1 LVAIRVIRREFST
14 YQIASKVMKSEIYF
28 RNREE
33 WHKWLEE
40 NCRTVDGLWMR
51 IYKKHTGRECIP
63 YAEAVEEALCFGW
76 IDGKIKRI
84 NEDYYIQY
92 YTPRRSGSR
101 WSKYNIE
108 RVKKLI
114 GEGRMTPAGLDAYN
128 EIFKKPHLV
137 YDNRKSGDPDIPEDL
152 LTALKVNKT
161 AFDNF
166 MKFSQSARR
175 IYVEWYKYAKRD
187 KTRLGRIQ
195 SIIRFSEKNQRP
207 GML

>member
-1 LVAIRVIRREFST
+1 
-14 YQIASKVMKSEIYF
+14 MKPEIYF

-40 NCRTVDGLWMR
+40 NHSSVDGLWMR
-51 IYKKHTGRECIP
+51 IYKKHTGMECVP

-101 WSKYNIE
+101 WSNYNIE

-114 GEGRMTPAGLDAYN
+114 KEGRITQPGLDAYN
-128 EIFKKPHLV
+128 EIFKKPDLV
-137 YDNRKSGDPDIPEDL
+137 YGNRLTGYPEIPEEL
-152 LTALKVNKT
+152 LIALKASKT
-161 AFDNF
+161 AYDNF
-166 MKFSQSARR
+166 MNFTMSARR
-175 IYVEWYKYAKRD
+175 IYIEWYKYAKRD
-187 KTRLGRIQ
+187 KTRIERIRR
-195 SIIRFSEKNQRP
+195 IVRLSEQNQRP
-207 GML
+207 GLL